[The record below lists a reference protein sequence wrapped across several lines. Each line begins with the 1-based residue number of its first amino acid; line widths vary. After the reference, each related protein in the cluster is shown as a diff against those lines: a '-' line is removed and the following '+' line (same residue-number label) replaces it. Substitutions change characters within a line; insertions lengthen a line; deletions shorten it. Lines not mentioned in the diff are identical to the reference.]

1 VTDGSEAER
10 RSREVENLRA
20 VYQSLQRP
28 QAQARTRQSHGG
40 KAAAGVAVAGL
51 LFVLGKAKFLGVLAG
66 VLKFK
71 TLATMLLSIGA
82 YAIEWGWLFAL
93 GFVLLM
99 FVHEMGH
106 AIAMRAEGIPA
117 GAPVFIPFVG
127 AFIAMHGQPRDAAVE
142 ARVAIAGPVVG
153 SLAAW
158 AVLGAGLA
166 LEQRL
171 LLALGHTAVLLNL
184 FNLVPVPPLDGG
196 RIAGAFTRTYW
207 VIGYA
212 LGIVALLVTWSPLL
226 LIVLVVG
233 LWTLVQRWRNP
244 VPGYDS
250 LPPRQRTRIALS
262 YAALV
267 TGLVA
272 TLSVGS

>member
-1 VTDGSEAER
+1 MTDGSEAER

-28 QAQARTRQSHGG
+28 EARARTRQSHGG

-51 LFVLGKAKFLGVLAG
+51 LFLLGKAKFLGFLAG

-127 AFIAMHGQPRDAAVE
+127 AFIAMQGQPRDAAVE

-244 VPGYDS
+244 VPGYDA
-250 LPPRQRTRIALS
+250 LPPRQRTLIALA